1 MNYTSER
8 ITGTRNTLYTFTE
21 RNNKGERLQV
31 ELSECYPDNK
41 SKYSLPNLWKKHGYT
56 DRTLANYYSVRT
68 YATDPEGFCRGLY
81 NPQEQTVAGEPRS
94 VIFKGNPQPQKK
106 INFSWMLEVTEQNRD
121 KILQE
126 CFRRFMNA

>member
-68 YATDPEGFCRGLY
+68 YATDPEGVCRGLY
-81 NPQEQTVAGEPRS
+81 NPQELKISIVYSGERCA
-94 VIFKGNPQPQKK
+94 QKK